1 MKELINSLKGDKVI
15 WAFVALLA
23 LFSFMSVYSASSNL
37 AYTSHGSGNAV
48 TYLLKHALQVFLGF
62 FIIYKIHKIP
72 YHYFRALSLIAL
84 PVIWILLVYTLFK
97 GTVIEGA
104 NASRWVEIP
113 FIGISFQTSTLAA
126 IVLYVYVAR
135 YLSRKREEKVSF
147 QASFIELWI
156 PVFITLALILPANFS
171 TAALIFAM
179 VIMLTFIGQYQLRL

>member
-1 MKELINSLKGDKVI
+1 
-15 WAFVALLA
+15 
-23 LFSFMSVYSASSNL
+23 MSVYSASSNL
-37 AYTSHGSGNAV
+37 AYTRQGSGNAV

-72 YHYFRALSLIAL
+72 YHYFRALSLITL
-84 PVIWILLVYTLFK
+84 PVIWVLLAYTLFK

-135 YLSRKREEKVSF
+135 YLSRKREEKA
-147 QASFIELWI
+147 Q
-156 PVFITLALILPANFS
+156 
-171 TAALIFAM
+171 
-179 VIMLTFIGQYQLRL
+179 